1 MDWGTMNYLYMAV
14 SGHAHPKRIA
24 VPSQVEPLAMAKF
37 THIFVW
43 CFLLFSLAPTIV
55 YAQYSY
61 HDIAARST
69 QAEALAFVEELK
81 GLGRSEYWPQV
92 DPEKFVRNLH
102 ENIASPERLYQGNR
116 TNFCGYA
123 SLTYL
128 FLKRDPLG
136 YATSL
141 VELYKE
147 GSTRCFRAI
156 LQPGIDVR
164 QEAGV
169 MMDRRHLND
178 QHADQLWFLTLAD
191 KFKAYL
197 NYWDEKFQ
205 SGKENTIWAAVTF
218 NKFNR
223 MVKEILGINA
233 MSDYKPLVRG
243 HTKTLVERLELG
255 LKEGEIVLYVDKN
268 FKRNTWKEYLLPSHF
283 VILSDL
289 QHLNGDSLTL
299 TFWEYGAVKRK
310 PIRIKVLYSSLRGY
324 SIIRDGLPESE
335 KPFHA
340 SASDA
345 IGIDILLRQKP

>member
-1 MDWGTMNYLYMAV
+1 MAEFT
-14 SGHAHPKRIA
+14 RIL
-24 VPSQVEPLAMAKF
+24 VCSCLV
-37 THIFVW
+37 II
-43 CFLLFSLAPTIV
+43 LAPTITCS
-55 YAQYSY
+55 QYSY

-69 QAEALAFVEELK
+69 REQALAFVEELK

-102 ENIASPERLYQGNR
+102 ENLANPERLYQGNR

-147 GSTRCFRAI
+147 GNTRCFKAV
-156 LQPGIDVR
+156 LQPSVDVR

-197 NYWDEKFQ
+197 NYWDDKFQ
-205 SGKENTIWAAVTF
+205 TGKENTIWAAVTF

-223 MVKEILGINA
+223 MVKEILGITTS
-233 MSDYKPLVRG
+233 SDYKPLVRG
-243 HTKTLVERLELG
+243 HPKTLVERLERG

-283 VILSDL
+283 VVLNDL
-289 QHLNGDSLTL
+289 QRLNADSLTL
-299 TFWEYGAVKRK
+299 TYWEYGSEKQM

-324 SIIRDGLPESE
+324 SIIRNGHPESE

-340 SASDA
+340 SASEA
-345 IGIDILLRQKP
+345 LGLEILLRQKP